1 MTYKRKFQP
10 PQEGVFKPFRIGNQS
25 GKGQSLQGGFV
36 KPRPIIS
43 ISPESGRGIR
53 HLRRD
58 IETGGRWAVK
68 KTRKAYGKLK
78 TLKGAKFYSYMDDGF
93 IRYNVVFQ
101 DGSMYTM
108 SENPLSP
115 RGLSKYIGNIFEDE
129 RVRPFGKKV
138 NLNIL
143 PREVKKAIKLIA
155 EE

>member
-1 MTYKRKFQP
+1 MPYKRKYQP
-10 PQEGVFKPFRIGNQS
+10 PQGIFKPFRIGNRE
-25 GKGQSLQGGFV
+25 GKDRSLQGGFV
-36 KPRPIIS
+36 KPRPIIRMD
-43 ISPESGRGIR
+43 PASGRGIR

-58 IETGGRWAVK
+58 IETGGKWAVK

-78 TLKGAKFYSYMDDGF
+78 TLRGAKIYFYMDDDF

-129 RVRPFGKKV
+129 RIRPFGKKV
-138 NLNIL
+138 NLNVV

>member
-1 MTYKRKFQP
+1 VIINMPYRRKYRP
-10 PQEGVFKPFRIGNQS
+10 PQ
-25 GKGQSLQGGFV
+25 GFV
-36 KPRPIIS
+36 KPIIR
-43 ISPESGRGIR
+43 ISPESGRGIGQ
-53 HLRRD
+53 LRRD
-58 IETGGRWAVK
+58 IELGGRWAVK
-68 KTRKAYGKLK
+68 KTKKAYGKHK
-78 TLKGAKFYSYMDDGF
+78 TLRGSKVYLYIDDDF

-129 RVRPFGKKV
+129 RIKPFGKKV
-138 NLNIL
+138 NLNVV